1 MDFLGIIHLASTGA
15 LLLAAHGCLGIS
27 WELPGRPW
35 QLLAAPGGSITSFS
49 IILMSH
55 HMLAMYL
62 HIRHVWL
69 FAT

>member
-1 MDFLGIIHLASTGA
+1 M
-15 LLLAAHGCLGIS
+15 AAHGCLGVS

-62 HIRHVWL
+62 HIRHVLL